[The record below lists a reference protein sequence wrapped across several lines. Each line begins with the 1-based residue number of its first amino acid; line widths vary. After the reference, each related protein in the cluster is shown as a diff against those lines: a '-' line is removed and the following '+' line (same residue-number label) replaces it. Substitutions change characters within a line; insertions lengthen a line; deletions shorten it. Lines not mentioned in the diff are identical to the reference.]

1 MKSVRR
7 KVDPVSLELARHLF
21 GSVVE
26 AMGQV
31 LMRSAFSPNI
41 KERRDYSCA
50 LFDSQ
55 GRAVALGDHM
65 PVHLGSMPA
74 TVARVLESL
83 PPRGGEMVAIND
95 PFAGGTH
102 LPDITLVA
110 PYPRWSDR
118 PRFYLANRAHHSDV
132 GGAYPGSMAP
142 GAQEIYQEGI
152 VLPPVRL
159 VRGGK
164 PDPDLLRLFLAN
176 VRTPGE
182 READLRAQIAA
193 NLAGAHRLEEMDHRI
208 GKSKLSIWASAQ
220 VDYALRIVRTYLREI
235 PDGRYVAEEFLEG
248 DGLTED
254 SIRLRVSIRVRKG
267 RVTVDFTGTDPMSRG
282 NINAVESITRSAV
295 YFAFRCLVQEEIPYN
310 DGCFR
315 PLDIRIPCGTILS
328 ARRPAAVAGGNVET
342 SQRVVDV
349 VLAALREALPDR
361 IPAQS
366 CGTMTNV
373 TLGGRD
379 PRSGAA
385 FTYYE
390 TVGGGMGASAF
401 GPGLSGVHTAMT
413 NSQNTPVEALE
424 QAYPLRVTRYALRRG
439 SGGKGRHAGG
449 EGILREIGVL
459 SETEAALLTDR
470 HLRPPQGTRGGGP
483 GKTGQAWKIVGR
495 SVRRLGSKV
504 RFSLSPGQSVRIAT
518 PGGGG
523 WGKPRRTVP

>member
-1 MKSVRR
+1 
-7 KVDPVSLELARHLF
+7 
-21 GSVVE
+21 
-26 AMGQV
+26 
-31 LMRSAFSPNI
+31 
-41 KERRDYSCA
+41 
-50 LFDSQ
+50 
-55 GRAVALGDHM
+55 
-65 PVHLGSMPA
+65 
-74 TVARVLESL
+74 
-83 PPRGGEMVAIND
+83 MVAIND